1 MGRVANHQT
10 RLPRA
15 TSSLDGCS
23 LDECILPNSHILA
36 FSECSCTVLAL
47 LTLGSSEDKTQV
59 PLVLKMEIHRCSF
72 TSEACTEAILLFV
85 GFLLELDVCLRKVD
99 VASSWKFITDDVKA
113 FRSYR
118 SNKEKGHEVY
128 F

>member
-1 MGRVANHQT
+1 M
-10 RLPRA
+10 
-15 TSSLDGCS
+15 
-23 LDECILPNSHILA
+23 
-36 FSECSCTVLAL
+36 
-47 LTLGSSEDKTQV
+47 
-59 PLVLKMEIHRCSF
+59 
-72 TSEACTEAILLFV
+72 